1 MMFPLDWYN
10 EFLTD
15 ISIFILRILKF
26 IHSTAARWSCK
37 PIIGKIILATYK
49 AYMSALIIHM
59 HNLLLATLP
68 CLKWALSS
76 LLLYTED
83 GRGTWMVSVQLKQR
97 RQKWNQS
104 ILVLL
109 PCHSA
114 LLTLCPNLHS
124 LLQHLKPSHSFHMV
138 GCIVWIFLACWLL
151 LKLCF
156 GVYGYDIN

>member
-109 PCHSA
+109 PCTLCSPNALSKSA
-114 LLTLCPNLHS
+114 LTSPAPEAFPFFPYGRLHS
-124 LLQHLKPSHSFHMV
+124 LDFPGL
-138 GCIVWIFLACWLL
+138 LATA
-151 LKLCF
+151 
-156 GVYGYDIN
+156 